1 MLRTALRVRVAAPFA
16 LAALTLGMPS
26 VAVADTTPTPSPTV
40 SSPSASSTP
49 TPSESATQAPTP
61 SPTKPAPASPSAP
74 SPSTTPSA
82 SNSTTSDMQPFRS
95 ATSRRA
101 TTLAAASPDSGLA
114 GGYLAREISAGGGA
128 LTTVFDG
135 EEYPD
140 QGLTADGVLGLG
152 AASVGGAAAQ
162 QALDYLA
169 DEVDTYTGSGSEV
182 YAGSTAKLL
191 LTVAASGG
199 DPSDFGGTDLVTKL
213 DSTLTDEGRYA
224 DKSAFGDFSNTIGQS
239 LAIIGRGRA
248 TAEVP
253 SQAIEFLLAEQCP
266 DGGFSASF
274 TGGDCTGDTDATAFA
289 VQALIGALSDPDA
302 IAQALDFL
310 TGQQQTSGGFRNV
323 DGDLNSNTTGVAASA
338 FAAATTGGGDAASAA
353 LALASAQGYLSSLQL
368 DCTYPAALRGGV
380 AFAEGDRA
388 ELRAQDPEVVSI
400 MTRATTQATLGLAGV
415 SLLDVTVDTDSGA
428 APTQPCATSTSTPT
442 PSSTPSTPN
451 STPTTSQPSE
461 PTSTPATTP
470 PTNAGSG
477 GSGGNSDGGDL
488 AYTGTEI
495 RPLLGL
501 GLGLFA
507 MGAVALVV
515 ARRRGGLHT

>member
-1 MLRTALRVRVAAPFA
+1 
-16 LAALTLGMPS
+16 
-26 VAVADTTPTPSPTV
+26 
-40 SSPSASSTP
+40 
-49 TPSESATQAPTP
+49 
-61 SPTKPAPASPSAP
+61 
-74 SPSTTPSA
+74 
-82 SNSTTSDMQPFRS
+82 MQPFGS
-95 ATSRRA
+95 AASRRA
-101 TTLAAASPDSGLA
+101 ERLAAASPASGLA
-114 GGYLAREISAGGGA
+114 GGYLARVISAGDGA
-128 LTTVFDG
+128 LSTLFDG

-152 AASVGGAAAQ
+152 AAGVGGAAAG

-199 DPSDFGGTDLVTKL
+199 DPSDFGGTDLVAKL
-213 DSTLTDEGRYA
+213 DSTLTDEGKYA
-224 DKSAFGDFSNTIGQS
+224 DQSSFGDYSNNIGQS

-253 SQAIEFLLAEQCP
+253 SQAIEFLLNEQCP

-274 TGGDCTGDTDATAFA
+274 TAGDCKGDTDATAFA
-289 VQALIGALSDPDA
+289 VQALIGALSEPVA
-302 IAQALDFL
+302 IADALDFL
-310 TGQQQTSGGFRNV
+310 TGQQQASGGFRNV

-338 FAAATTGGGDAASAA
+338 FAAASAGAGSGARAAVAPSD
-353 LALASAQGYLSSLQL
+353 ALASAQGYLSSLQL

-415 SLLDVTVDTDSGA
+415 SLLDVTVDTESGA
-428 APTQPCATSTSTPT
+428 APSPSCATSTPT
-442 PSSTPSTPN
+442 PTPTSSTPS
-451 STPTTSQPSE
+451 STPTTSGPSA

-470 PTNAGSG
+470 PTNAGGTG
-477 GSGGNSDGGDL
+477 GSDGGDL

-495 RPLLGL
+495 GPFLGL
-501 GLGLFA
+501 GLSLFA
-507 MGAVALVV
+507 LGAVALVV